1 MRTRPATDHDGAR
14 PSSGSSSPE
23 LPEDVARAVVLR
35 RLAMGPRTRAQL
47 REAVLAKD
55 VPETVADAVL
65 DRFAEVGLVD
75 DADFAREW
83 VRVRHRD
90 KGLSR
95 RALADELRRKG
106 VDADLVEAALDG
118 ADGADGVTGD
128 DECAAAE
135 ALVAKKLPSSR
146 GLDYPRRVNRLV
158 GMLARKGYGPGLAG
172 DVVRR
177 ALAAER
183 EPADDVEPLG

>member
-1 MRTRPATDHDGAR
+1 MAAGHRSAADRDGAR
-14 PSSGSSSPE
+14 PSSGDSSPE
-23 LPEDVARAVVLR
+23 APEDVARAVVLR
-35 RLAMGPRTRAQL
+35 RLSFGPRTRTQL
-47 REAVLAKD
+47 REAVLEKG
-55 VPETVADAVL
+55 VPESVADSVL

-75 DADFAREW
+75 DADFAQEW

-106 VDADLVEAALDG
+106 VAPELVEAALDG
-118 ADGADGVTGD
+118 VDGVDGD
-128 DECAAAE
+128 DELAAAE
-135 ALVAKKLPSSR
+135 ALVARKLPASR
-146 GLDYPRRVNRLV
+146 GLDYPRRVNRLM

-177 ALAAER
+177 ALAE
-183 EPADDVEPLG
+183 EGPADREA